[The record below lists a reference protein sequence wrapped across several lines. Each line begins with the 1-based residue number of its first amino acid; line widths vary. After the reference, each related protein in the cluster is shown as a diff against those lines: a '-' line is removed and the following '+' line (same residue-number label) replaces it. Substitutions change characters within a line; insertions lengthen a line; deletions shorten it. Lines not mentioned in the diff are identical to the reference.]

1 MKTVFATAFMLTLT
15 ACGAAN
21 GDAETATAPEAEEP
35 ATAVETGTAP
45 SEETTEPE
53 AAEPAPAKITVAGTI
68 DSIVLDGEEP
78 LVIVTGSD
86 GTNYLAVPAPGAIDT
101 ILDTTKGIGSAIS
114 LECSK
119 GNLPPE
125 DGYTWVEGCTLS

>member
-1 MKTVFATAFMLTLT
+1 MKTVLATALVLTLT
-15 ACGAAN
+15 ACGTANEESETASASDADETAA
-21 GDAETATAPEAEEP
+21 GEEVSAAPTAETPAPD
-35 ATAVETGTAP
+35 T
-45 SEETTEPE
+45 
-53 AAEPAPAKITVAGTI
+53 AEPAPEKITVAGTV

-114 LECSK
+114 LDCSK
-119 GNLPPE
+119 SDLPPE